1 MREPMAKKRFVVVG
15 EPESRRVQL
24 FSEAVA
30 VRGDNDILV
39 ISYLDLIAGA
49 KCLESEVRDGDVVRL
64 ESPGKNFELERELL
78 RLGAGERISSTA
90 PPENATGT
98 ATFAFSGNGELSD
111 RQIDSLVFDRG
122 LILPQRQWYR
132 GWCSV
137 LNMVAAQ
144 LSKCESHDLMNA
156 PDEIAVLFD
165 KIRCHDLL
173 SVAGVAVP
181 QSFGTISNFDELL
194 QLMASR
200 NCRRVFLKPAHGSSA
215 SGIVAYENSGM
226 KHRAVSTVEIVSYSG
241 AELSLSPVETAQG
254 GHLKLYNS
262 RKVRTYANFH
272 DIRELVNALCQHNLF
287 VQKWYPKAS
296 IGNKVFDLRVLV
308 VAGKSRHV
316 VVRESKS
323 PFTNL
328 HLLNSRGQ
336 LSSVRN
342 ALGED
347 RFNAVLATCEKAA
360 ALFPKCLYVGVDVLI
375 GSDFRGHAVAEVNAF
390 GDLLPGIMCDGLST
404 YEAELEAL
412 ERRAPTGVISV

>member
-1 MREPMAKKRFVVVG
+1 MAKKRFVVVG

-30 VRGDNDILV
+30 VRGDNDMLV
-39 ISYLDLIAGA
+39 VSYLDLIAGA
-49 KCLESEVRDGDVVRL
+49 TCLESVVRNGDVVRL

-78 RLGAGERISSTA
+78 RLGTGERFSSTA
-90 PPENATGT
+90 PPPAAKNATGT
-98 ATFAFSGNGELSD
+98 DTFAFPVNGELSD

-137 LNMVAAQ
+137 LNLIAAQ
-144 LSKCESHDLMNA
+144 LSKSESHILMNA

-173 SVAGVAVP
+173 SAAGVAVP

-194 QLMASR
+194 QIMASQ

-226 KHRAVSTVEIVSYSG
+226 KHRAVSTVEIVSCSG
-241 AELSLSPVETAQG
+241 DKHRSLSLVESAQG
-254 GHLKLYNS
+254 GDLKLYNS
-262 RKVRTYANFH
+262 RKVRTYANFQ
-272 DIRELVNALCQHNLF
+272 DIREVVNALCQHNLF

-336 LSSVRN
+336 LSSVRK

-404 YEAELEAL
+404 YEAELQAVESSEPVGA
-412 ERRAPTGVISV
+412 TNV

>member
-1 MREPMAKKRFVVVG
+1 MAKKRFIVVG

-24 FSEAVA
+24 FSEAVTF
-30 VRGDNDILV
+30 RGDGDVLV
-39 ISYLDLIAGA
+39 VSYLDLIAGA
-49 KCLESEVRDGDVVRL
+49 TCLESVVRNGDVVRL

-78 RLGAGERISSTA
+78 RLGTGERFSSTA
-90 PPENATGT
+90 PPPAAENATAT
-98 ATFAFSGNGELSD
+98 DTFAFPVNGELSD

-122 LILPQRQWYR
+122 LILPQQQWYR

-137 LNMVAAQ
+137 LNFIAAQ
-144 LSKCESHDLMNA
+144 LLKSESHILMNA
-156 PDEIAVLFD
+156 PDEIALLFD

-173 SVAGVAVP
+173 SAAGVAVP

-194 QLMASR
+194 QIMASQ

-226 KHRAVSTVEIVSYSG
+226 KHRAVSTVETVSCAG
-241 AELSLSPVETAQG
+241 D
-254 GHLKLYNS
+254 LKLYNS
-262 RKVRTYANFH
+262 RKVRTYANYQ
-272 DIRELVNALCQHNLF
+272 DIREVVNGLCQHNLF

-316 VVRESKS
+316 VVRESKT

-404 YEAELEAL
+404 YEAEIDAVEGRCAVG
-412 ERRAPTGVISV
+412 AINV